1 MKLNSVSKEKY
12 GAGYS
17 TAILEQWKTYTET
30 ANKITENRNSAN
42 NFFIAINVA
51 LAAAISFSQDYKNT
65 ILSVIGIII
74 CIVWLCII
82 QNYKKLNTVKFQII
96 NEIENSLPLSPFNYE
111 WKKLKTEYKYIGLTK
126 IEKFIPIIFIVL
138 YVISIF
144 HPIIEQSN

>member
-51 LAAAISFSQDYKNT
+51 LAAAISFSQ
-65 ILSVIGIII
+65 
-74 CIVWLCII
+74 
-82 QNYKKLNTVKFQII
+82 NYKKLNTVKFQII

-111 WKKLKTEYKYIGLTK
+111 
-126 IEKFIPIIFIVL
+126 
-138 YVISIF
+138 
-144 HPIIEQSN
+144 